1 MLKEIALKH
10 DYWLRVAYSFGVG
23 DYAPDIVQEMYI
35 KANKYIEAGTLKEE
49 TVTTYVYCIIRSL
62 CLDLKRLQKK
72 RVKVELSDCILTEEQ
87 SDNELTAL
95 NVIYDK
101 IDKEIDSWRWY
112 DAKLF
117 KTYIS
122 NEYSQRDLSK
132 ETGIKVGSIH
142 YTLRKAGD
150 KLRKVIEED
159 YQDFLNKD
167 YELIK

>member
-72 RVKVELSDCILTEEQ
+72 RIKVDLSDCILTDEQ

-117 KTYIS
+117 KTYIG

>member
-1 MLKEIALKH
+1 MLKEIAQKH
-10 DYWLRVAYSFGVG
+10 DYWIKVAKSFGVG

-35 KANKYIEAGTLKEE
+35 KLNKYIEAGTLKEE
-49 TVTTYVYCIIRSL
+49 TATTYVYCIIRTL

-72 RVKVELSDCILTEEQ
+72 RTKVDLTDCVLTDKQ
-87 SDNELTAL
+87 TNNEVSAL

-101 IDKEIDSWRWY
+101 IDKEINSWRWY

-117 KTYIS
+117 NIYVNNK
-122 NEYSQRDLSK
+122 YSQRYLSK

-142 YTLRKAGD
+142 YTIKKAGN